1 MKTDTFRRGMSFSLC
16 ALLITSIP
24 YLSAQTTDTADA
36 DEEETPSFELE
47 QFNVYST
54 AQESAL
60 AKKQESERIGSFLDA
75 DALGN
80 LPDDTLGEALTRLP
94 GVNVVDG
101 QVSIR
106 GVEGRLNNVFVNGSG
121 LSQPNL
127 GVSTGLGGDTRNFD
141 VSSIPAES
149 VAGVEVI
156 KALTADLPGDSIG
169 GIVNVI
175 TSTGLEFPEQK
186 IKFKAET
193 RYYEE
198 GGTTGYA
205 GTFFYGGPLS
215 ADKDVGMTLN
225 LNYQHRERA
234 LWSMEYDYVKTRL
247 KNEMILRSHR
257 EGFSFDPERDPFIF
271 AETVPEWDQFDPRDI
286 REEED
291 KVTLSASLDWKV
303 SETTTL
309 YFRPWVQLRNRD
321 YRRYRLRFRDL
332 DERRGGDGTAY
343 WFFDEDWNVMGEW
356 EDRNGDGIL
365 GNGTDRFNHTVDAKG
380 FVVVTPRKESNDLRL
395 VRRFEERPD
404 REENQ
409 YRYSFGGITVGSRY
423 TLDYE
428 INFNESTQDVYQRD
442 AEFDPNSGEIE
453 ERFRWTYDFSDRLMP
468 RISAYQVTERLGL
481 TPVEPRVD
489 AFSEA
494 FGTSRF
500 RRIRERTID
509 SNEESVQGHINLK
522 YNVSGTFELKTGIWG
537 KETDRSNRDFIQDW
551 EAIDFDAVPSY
562 ADYADVFYDEFTA
575 FDSFY
580 GDVGP
585 WVPVEAVFANFEAH
599 PELYEGDYSSSNF
612 VAISSKNYDAN
623 ERILA
628 AYLMATKRIGAL
640 TLIGGIRNE
649 RTDIKNTWKPS
660 AIKPPEPGLPTVDD
674 VVRERMYTT
683 MLPSASANY
692 RFGDHIL
699 RAAIS
704 STIARP
710 DYDMIVPFDNRT
722 IRQAWSSLFTNNNL
736 DDDESWGIG
745 NPGLKEQTATNYD
758 VSWEW
763 YYRPGAILSVTGFYK
778 DISDF
783 IYPQTIST
791 SIDAI
796 DANGDLKP
804 RDIETRFFANGG
816 KQTVYGVEFSWAD
829 ELDWLPQALEG
840 FSYVLNYTWNTGE
853 ESRPTFAP
861 SSLVSGIPEIEEF
874 ETGKGLTN
882 QPKDIV
888 NAQLIWERGPVNI
901 RATYNYVGRIVRNV
915 LDRQGQIYQ
924 EGRDQVDMSFQYRL
938 NKNLRIVLDV
948 KNVFEEPLEI
958 AYDSYPQFIQEYD
971 DGHREWVLALSGSF

>member
-1 MKTDTFRRGMSFSLC
+1 MKTPTFHRAMGLSLC
-16 ALLITSIP
+16 AFLVSSFP
-24 YLSAQTTDTADA
+24 YLSAQTTDATENG
-36 DEEETPSFELE
+36 EEQSFDLE
-47 QFNVYST
+47 DFNVYST

-60 AKKQESERIGSFLDA
+60 TKKQESERIGSFLDA
-75 DALGN
+75 DAIGN

-127 GVSTGLGGDTRNFD
+127 GLSTGLGGDTRNFD

-198 GGTTGYA
+198 GGTTGHA

-215 ADKDVGMTLN
+215 ADKNVGMTLN

-234 LWSMEYDYVKTRL
+234 LWSMEYDYYPSRL
-247 KNEMILRSHR
+247 LNEMILRSLR
-257 EGFSFDPERDPFIF
+257 EGFEFDRNRDPYIF

-291 KVTLSASLDWKV
+291 KVTLSASFDFKV
-303 SETTTL
+303 SESTTL

-332 DERRGGDGTAY
+332 DERKGENSAY
-343 WFFDEDWNVMGEW
+343 WFFDEDWNIMGEW
-356 EDRNGDGIL
+356 EDRNGDGVL
-365 GNGTDRFNHTVDAKG
+365 GNSGDLFHPAEDDKG
-380 FVVVTPRKESNDLRL
+380 LVIVTPRKESNDLRL

-409 YRYSFGGITVGSRY
+409 YRYSFGGTTIGSRF

-428 INFNESTQDVYQRD
+428 FNINKSTQDVFQRD
-442 AEFDPNSGEIE
+442 AEFDPNGNSIE
-453 ERFRWTYDFSDRLMP
+453 ELYRWTYDFSDRLMP
-468 RISAYQVTERLGL
+468 TISAYQAIARNSR

-489 AFSEA
+489 AFSDGFEN
-494 FGTSRF
+494 SRF

-509 SNEESVQGHINLK
+509 SNEDAVQGQINLK
-522 YNVSGTFELKTGIWG
+522 YNITGTFELKTGLWG
-537 KETDRSNRDFIQDW
+537 KETERRNRDFIQDW
-551 EAIDFDAVPSY
+551 EAIDIDSVPTY
-562 ADYADVFYDEFTA
+562 ADYADVFYDEFSA
-575 FDSFY
+575 FDNFY

-585 WVPVEAVFANFEAH
+585 WVPVDAVFAHFEEN
-599 PELYEGDYSSSNF
+599 PDLYQGDYSSSNF
-612 VAISSKNYDAN
+612 VAISSKNYNTN
-623 ERILA
+623 ERIYA
-628 AYLMATKRIGAL
+628 SYLMATKRFDAL
-640 TLIGGIRNE
+640 TVIAGVRGE
-649 RTDIKNTWKPS
+649 RTRIENTWKPS
-660 AIKPPEPGLPTVDD
+660 AITPPEPGLPILED
-674 VVRERMYTT
+674 VSRKRTYDTI
-683 MLPSASANY
+683 LPSASANY
-692 RFGDHIL
+692 RFGDHVL

-710 DYDMIVPFDNRT
+710 DYDMIVPYDNRA
-722 IRQAWSSLFTNNNL
+722 IRDAWGSIISTSL

-745 NPGLKEQTATNYD
+745 NPNLQEQTATNYD
-758 VSWEW
+758 LSWEW

-783 IYPQTIST
+783 IYPQTIRT
-791 SIDAI
+791 EFEYID
-796 DANGDLKP
+796 DDGNYQSRP
-804 RDIETRFFANGG
+804 IETRFFANGG
-816 KQTVYGVEFSWAD
+816 EQTIYGVEFSWSD

-840 FSYVLNYTWNTGE
+840 FRYMLNYTWNTGE
-853 ESRPTFAP
+853 ESRPIFAV
-861 SSLVSGIPEIEEF
+861 SSITTGVPEIETYED
-874 ETGKGLTN
+874 GKGLTN
-882 QPKDIV
+882 QPEHIV
-888 NAQLIWERGPVNI
+888 NAQLIWERGPLNI
-901 RATYNYVGRIVRNV
+901 RATYNYVDRIARNV

-924 EGRDQVDMSFQYRL
+924 EGRDQVDLSFQYRL
-938 NKNLRIVLDV
+938 NKNLRLVLDV
-948 KNVFEEPLEI
+948 KNVFEEPLEVV
-958 AYDSYPQFIQEYD
+958 YDSYPQFMQEYD